1 MSIIMRIYVPCFL
14 AILVGAGV
22 LAPRALAQ
30 CEVQKLTASDP
41 GCKNYYGRA
50 VAIDG
55 TTALVGAWGHAEP
68 VPNAGAAYVYE
79 LGPSGWVET
88 AELLAGD
95 PDLGDVFGEA
105 VAISG
110 DTALVTAPGDDE
122 AASLAGAAYIFE
134 RTAGVWVQTQKLFAS
149 DAGSGAYWGNAA
161 SMSGDRAI
169 IGNRLAHAAYV
180 FERSGGFW
188 VEVAKLTASDR
199 GSDWFGVSVSISED
213 GETVIV
219 GAYYDDDACVNDPN
233 CNSGSAYIFERTP
246 VGWVETAKLTASD
259 GAKGDIFGFSVAVS
273 GDKVVVGSPG
283 DKTGL
288 LFLGS
293 AYVFE
298 RSPGGTWGPHAT
310 VKLEASDAESG
321 DSFGMAVDIFG
332 DVLVVGAHNDDDV
345 GSAYLFRRRPSGW
358 LERGKFMAG
367 DRSLSDLFGCP
378 VAICGETVIIGA
390 WGDDDASPLD
400 VGCNSGSAYV
410 FTIGDH
416 LGQNYCGP
424 AVPNSSGDPAEI
436 HACGSTKVADSD
448 LVLRASHMAKNKF
461 GYFLTSQT
469 QGFIPNPAGS
479 QGNLCLANPIG
490 RFAKDV
496 QLTGPSGTF
505 STFVDLSDMPG
516 GQSSVLAGET
526 WNFQCW
532 FRDKVGGPTSNFTDG
547 VAVLFQ

>member
-1 MSIIMRIYVPCFL
+1 MPVIRGSAMKVHIPCLL
-14 AILVGAGV
+14 AILVSAGV

-246 VGWVETAKLTASD
+246 GGWVETAKLTASD
-259 GAKGDIFGFSVAVS
+259 GAKEDWFGYSVSIGGDVAVVSDAGTPLVSDPGQRLVAAAIRAGFEVQAVPGASALLSALTIS
-273 GDKVVVGSPG
+273 GLSADRFLFVGFLPRKASARDQLLERLQSAPETLVFFESPQRLAG
-283 DKTGL
+283 TLVRLAQWLGSRRACVARELTKLHEEAARGL
-288 LFLGS
+288 LQEL
-293 AYVFE
+293 AE
-298 RSPGGTWGPHAT
+298 RFADGTRGEVTLVVEGAPPKPP
-310 VKLEASDAESG
+310 VSDIRQLDAAICKRLAEGESCKDIAAELAPESG
-321 DSFGMAVDIFG
+321 
-332 DVLVVGAHNDDDV
+332 
-345 GSAYLFRRRPSGW
+345 
-358 LERGKFMAG
+358 
-367 DRSLSDLFGCP
+367 LSKR
-378 VAICGETVIIGA
+378 AIYA
-390 WGDDDASPLD
+390 
-400 VGCNSGSAYV
+400 
-410 FTIGDH
+410 
-416 LGQNYCGP
+416 
-424 AVPNSSGDPAEI
+424 
-436 HACGSTKVADSD
+436 
-448 LVLRASHMAKNKF
+448 RAIALK
-461 GYFLTSQT
+461 
-469 QGFIPNPAGS
+469 
-479 QGNLCLANPIG
+479 
-490 RFAKDV
+490 
-496 QLTGPSGTF
+496 
-505 STFVDLSDMPG
+505 
-516 GQSSVLAGET
+516 
-526 WNFQCW
+526 
-532 FRDKVGGPTSNFTDG
+532 
-547 VAVLFQ
+547 